1 VISASFRVHARLAAK
16 NQNID
21 KVPVLITPHPVNDL
35 NDDQLR
41 EMAAAALPVIIDQ
54 LTNTGALAAETRIDF
69 VHPAARE
76 NKHCI
81 DANLAA
87 PAR

>member
-1 VISASFRVHARLAAK
+1 MAAK

-21 KVPVLITPHPVNDL
+21 NVPVLITPHPVNDL
-35 NDDQLR
+35 NDAQLR

-54 LTNTGALAAETRIDF
+54 LTNTGVLAAETRIDF

-81 DANLAA
+81 DANIAA
-87 PAR
+87 PTP

>member
-1 VISASFRVHARLAAK
+1 MISAAFRVHARLAAR

-21 KVPVLITPHPVNDL
+21 NVPVLITPHPVNDL
-35 NDDQLR
+35 NDAQLR

-54 LTNTGALAAETRIDF
+54 LTNTGALVAETRIDF
-69 VHPAARE
+69 IHPAARE

-81 DANLAA
+81 DANIAA
-87 PAR
+87 PAP